1 MTSNFIGDC
10 SDSCISIAESH
21 RFGGKIKSREDDE
34 FFRCGG
40 VLSVSVRKAFVVGGG
55 ACNDMNAFLKC

>member
-55 ACNDMNAFLKC
+55 V